1 MDKECKSYIK
11 VLYKKSEQIYK
22 NYYHIVF
29 LEMFQLILKGLK
41 AKKKY
46 YVEGTSKNFEK
57 IWAGNLWEIESKCR
71 DLLVDEYCKKL
82 YHLMDSF

>member
-22 NYYHIVF
+22 NYYHIGF

-57 IWAGNLWEIESKCR
+57 IGRGICE
-71 DLLVDEYCKKL
+71 KL
-82 YHLMDSF
+82 NVNVGTY